1 MYGSGIYSL
10 QAVKEVKVTEEF
22 KSLNEDRKNCQTD
35 ETLEDCLETALW
47 TKTKDECNCIPF
59 EIMNFSNPNVQGCTD
74 RTFKY
79 LEFKIIFRT

>member
-22 KSLNEDRKNCQTD
+22 KSLNEDQKNCQAD
-35 ETLEDCLETALW
+35 ETLEDCLEIALW
-47 TKTKDECNCIPF
+47 TKTKDECSCIPY
-59 EIMNFSNPNVQGCTD
+59 EIMNFSNPNAQGCID
-74 RTFKY
+74 RTLEY